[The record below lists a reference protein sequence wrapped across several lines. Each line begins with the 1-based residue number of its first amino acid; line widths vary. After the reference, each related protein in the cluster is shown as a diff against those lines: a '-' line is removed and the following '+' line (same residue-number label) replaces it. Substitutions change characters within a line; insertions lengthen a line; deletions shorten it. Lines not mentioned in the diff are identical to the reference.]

1 MQFENITIQ
10 KQTDKESYAGVCED
24 YHLGMTII
32 FYVINIADYAKS
44 KWLNYSNRQITK
56 VKFSALSVAGTV
68 LLGMHHSKHQI
79 AVESKGRNRRNQLL
93 DAARNGDTDAME
105 QLTYDEM
112 NTYTSIS
119 SRVIKED
126 VLSIIDTSFMPCGV
140 ECDHYMVIGNIYA
153 VEKLQNIYSKEI
165 VYNLLIEANGL
176 MINVGIN
183 EADLQENQR
192 SADGSAVKSGYKCRD
207 NIIYFQEGDFMYLV
221 FDVGGTFVKYAWMS
235 VDGDIQEKGKYP
247 TPTKEEESV
256 PEFVES
262 LGQIYDKYKDQGVEG
277 IALSLPGLIDAENG
291 IIRNGGGIKYL
302 KDAYLAELL
311 GARCDGVKISMEND
325 GKCAALAEV

>member
-1 MQFENITIQ
+1 MHTYLRAIGFRECKNRQQLEDIYRHTLNTPNRKIMTTISVDTSLLQFEKDFGKNFGLSLVGEYDIKGSLSIEHYFPYLKGDRFMQFENITIQ

-79 AVESKGRNRRNQLL
+79 AVELKGRNRRNQLL

-126 VLSIIDTSFMPCGV
+126 ILSIIDTSFMPCGV

-183 EADLQENQR
+183 EADLQGEP
-192 SADGSAVKSGYKCRD
+192 K
-207 NIIYFQEGDFMYLV
+207 
-221 FDVGGTFVKYAWMS
+221 VGRRFRGEIW
-235 VDGDIQEKGKYP
+235 
-247 TPTKEEESV
+247 
-256 PEFVES
+256 
-262 LGQIYDKYKDQGVEG
+262 LQGVVT
-277 IALSLPGLIDAENG
+277 I
-291 IIRNGGGIKYL
+291 
-302 KDAYLAELL
+302 
-311 GARCDGVKISMEND
+311 
-325 GKCAALAEV
+325 

>member
-1 MQFENITIQ
+1 MHTYLRAIGFRECKNRQQLEDIYRHTLNTPNRKIMTTISVDTSLLQFEKDFGKNFGLSLVGEYDIKGSLSIEHYFPYLKGDRFMQFENITIQ

-153 VEKLQNIYSKEI
+153 VEKLQIYTAK
-165 VYNLLIEANGL
+165 
-176 MINVGIN
+176 
-183 EADLQENQR
+183 R
-192 SADGSAVKSGYKCRD
+192 SSITC
-207 NIIYFQEGDFMYLV
+207 
-221 FDVGGTFVKYAWMS
+221 
-235 VDGDIQEKGKYP
+235 
-247 TPTKEEESV
+247 
-256 PEFVES
+256 
-262 LGQIYDKYKDQGVEG
+262 
-277 IALSLPGLIDAENG
+277 
-291 IIRNGGGIKYL
+291 
-302 KDAYLAELL
+302 
-311 GARCDGVKISMEND
+311 
-325 GKCAALAEV
+325 

>member
-1 MQFENITIQ
+1 MHTYLRAIGFRECKNRQQLEDIYRHTLNTPNRKIMTTISVDTSLLQFEKDFGKNFGLSLVGEYDIKGSLSIEHYFPYLKGDRFMQFENITIQ

-56 VKFSALSVAGTV
+56 VKFSALSVAGTI
-68 LLGMHHSKHQI
+68 LLGMHHSKHQF

-183 EADLQENQR
+183 EADLQGEP
-192 SADGSAVKSGYKCRD
+192 K
-207 NIIYFQEGDFMYLV
+207 
-221 FDVGGTFVKYAWMS
+221 VGRRFRGEIW
-235 VDGDIQEKGKYP
+235 
-247 TPTKEEESV
+247 
-256 PEFVES
+256 
-262 LGQIYDKYKDQGVEG
+262 LQGVVT
-277 IALSLPGLIDAENG
+277 I
-291 IIRNGGGIKYL
+291 
-302 KDAYLAELL
+302 
-311 GARCDGVKISMEND
+311 
-325 GKCAALAEV
+325 